1 MNKYLA
7 NPTAIVNNNGYVKGY
22 SNIESTLDNYL
33 NTIGN
38 IVTSHSNKLSEL
50 GYGSGSSVDSTA
62 IKEVR
67 DRVYALEQFD
77 ATIHTILEGYEETAN
92 EAKRTAEIAHNVA
105 NEVSEGYD
113 MLNSMASNA
122 ESKAVEAK
130 SIASTLST
138 SVENLKNRVS
148 DLEEM
153 DGQASVPNVGKS
165 TMGYTTDF
173 TEYAGAANK
182 DYQYVE
188 WGDEGRSIGF
198 SDESLLG
205 DVLEEMIYYT
215 CAGITSNHNRIKA
228 LEQGGSS
235 SGDSGN
241 CLEQNIT
248 FKPYTACSDEAL
260 ALMGIEEKDKEET
273 VIVRNAIEAGFQA
286 GVGSMF
292 QAKLHDNKIAA
303 LENAEYSNH
312 YITYD
317 NDSKLMEF
325 NIAYTNLNQAIENS
339 NESARKIIDA
349 HNDHEARIKAIET
362 VGSESDGTLYTV
374 MKVNAAKNMNN
385 KYEFSSQPE
394 IVESYLMTDILTAID
409 SNFNT
414 MIEVVGN
421 NLNRLDT
428 LEANSGSGTSCS
440 CPSDVATQ
448 LTSHANSISTL
459 DTRSTSQGASITSL
473 ETRMIDAE
481 TTLNGLKVSNS
492 NCNCDVSSL
501 QERIEQLKTA
511 IVNDLD
517 SIWQELRNNFEELPD
532 KGSTCPEDP
541 WETSSV

>member
-33 NTIGN
+33 NTIGT
-38 IVTSHSNKLSEL
+38 IVTNHSNKLSEL
-50 GYGSGSSVDSTA
+50 GYGSGSSVDATA

-130 SIASTLST
+130 SIASSIST
-138 SVENLKNRVS
+138 AVENLKTRVS
-148 DLEEM
+148 NLEEM

-235 SGDSGN
+235 GSTGSSSGVSGN

-248 FKPYTACSDEAL
+248 FKPYIGCSDEGL
-260 ALMGIEEKDKEET
+260 ALMGLEKDKEET
-273 VIVRNAIEAGFQA
+273 VIVRNVIEIGFQTGA
-286 GVGSMF
+286 AAMF
-292 QAKLHDNKIAA
+292 QAKVHDNKIAA

-374 MKVNAAKNMNN
+374 MKVNAAKNMYN
-385 KYEFSSQPE
+385 KYEFSTMPE
-394 IVESYLMTDILTAID
+394 VVNSYLMTDILAAID
-409 SNFNT
+409 SNANT
-414 MIEVVGN
+414 MIEVVGD
-421 NLNRLDT
+421 NLNRLNT
-428 LEANSGSGTSCS
+428 LETK
-440 CPSDVATQ
+440 ATNH
-448 LTSHANSISTL
+448 TNSIS
-459 DTRSTSQGASITSL
+459 SL
-473 ETRMIDAE
+473 ESRMTDAE
-481 TTLNGLKVSNS
+481 TTLSGLKVSNS

-501 QERIEQLKTA
+501 QDRIEQLKTA

-532 KGSTCPEDP
+532 KGSTCPEAP